1 MEFKRVF
8 LVLESTVLILLM
20 YTVNLQKE
28 DEIGNTFE
36 TYLSL

>member
-8 LVLESTVLILLM
+8 LVLDSTVLILLM
-20 YTVNLQKE
+20 YAVNLQKE

>member
-8 LVLESTVLILLM
+8 LLLDSTVFILLM
-20 YTVNLQKE
+20 YIVNLQKE
-28 DEIGNTFE
+28 DEIGSTFE